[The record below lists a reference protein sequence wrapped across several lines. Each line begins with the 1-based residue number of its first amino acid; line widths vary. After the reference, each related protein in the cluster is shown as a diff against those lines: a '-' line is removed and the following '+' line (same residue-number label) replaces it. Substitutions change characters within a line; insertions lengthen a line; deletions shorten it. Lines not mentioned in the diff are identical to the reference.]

1 MSESDPLRIASSDR
15 VYLTPLTQAHASAVT
30 GWFNDPDIWGH
41 LRDIN
46 VVLSFEQIETW
57 LQQVQA
63 DDSFRVYAIYLKE
76 GDILI
81 GYGGF
86 TQISTEHRSAEVGLT
101 LGEKQYHGRGLG
113 SECLWLLCKVGF
125 ELLNLHNIL
134 AENYADNPAAI
145 HNARKVGFRF
155 YGTRRQCKRI
165 GGKVLDVHYSDM
177 LPGELIEP
185 PTRRG

>member
-1 MSESDPLRIASSDR
+1 MPEHDLPQIASSDR
-15 VYLTPLTQAHASAVT
+15 VYLTPLTHAHAPDVT
-30 GWFNDPDIWGH
+30 RWFNDSDIWGH
-41 LRDIN
+41 LRDIS
-46 VVLSFEQIETW
+46 VVLTGEQIEEW
-57 LQQVQA
+57 LGQVQE

-76 GDILI
+76 GDTLI

-86 TQISTEHRSAEVGLT
+86 TQISAEHRSAEVGLT

-134 AENYADNPAAI
+134 AENFADNPVAI

-177 LPGELIEP
+177 LPGELIGP
-185 PTRRG
+185 PTRRS